1 LKTYYYYYYYYY
13 KSGTKYKW
21 VKQWCRMKRSCLSK
35 LKTNNVANKYVPKVL
50 NEKAKT
56 SNFYFTPSEKL
67 CL

>member
-1 LKTYYYYYYYYY
+1 
-13 KSGTKYKW
+13 
-21 VKQWCRMKRSCLSK
+21 MKRSCLSK

-67 CL
+67 CLWFTFNYTINTHKKKKFIINYVFG